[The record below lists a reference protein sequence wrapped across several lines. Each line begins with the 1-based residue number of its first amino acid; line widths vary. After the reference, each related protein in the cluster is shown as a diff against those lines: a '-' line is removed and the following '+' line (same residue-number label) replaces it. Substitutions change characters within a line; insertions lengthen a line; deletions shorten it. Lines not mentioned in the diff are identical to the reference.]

1 MIEVNNLSKVFKGK
15 TVLDNITF
23 SVAPGEIFGFLGP
36 NGAGKTTTM
45 RIILGLLNPSS
56 GKATLNGKN
65 LAKDDTAR
73 SNVGVLLEV
82 DGIYDRLSAYEN
94 LRYFADIYQ
103 IPNREA
109 RINELLEFFNL
120 SERRN
125 DPAGKFSKGMKR
137 KLALAKAIM
146 HKPEVLFLDEPAS
159 GLDPEAQKSFRDLTL
174 SLSREGNMTI
184 FLNSHDLDEVQRI
197 CNKVAI
203 IKGGKLLAWDSLTNL
218 DRKNRQPGMELSF
231 SNTADIEQAEKL
243 LVSAK
248 LAVDIHRTQEGLT
261 LTPAEGVDTPKIITY
276 LAGHNIQLEEVRK
289 LKRSLEEIYLET
301 MKQETK

>member
-1 MIEVNNLSKVFKGK
+1 MIEVNNLSKTFKGK
-15 TVLDNITF
+15 TVLDNISF

-56 GKATLNGKN
+56 GQATLNGKN
-65 LAKDDTAR
+65 LAKDDAAR
-73 SNVGVLLEV
+73 SKVGVLLEV

-94 LRYFADIYQ
+94 LRYFADIYR

-109 RINELLEFFNL
+109 RINELLEFFDLNG
-120 SERRN
+120 RRN

-159 GLDPEAQKSFRDLTL
+159 GLDPEAQKNFRDLIL

-203 IKGGKLLAWDSLTNL
+203 IKGGKLLAWDSLANL
-218 DRKNRQPGMELSF
+218 GRKNRQPGMELSF
-231 SNTADIEQAEKL
+231 GNTADIEQAEKL
-243 LVSAK
+243 LTSAK
-248 LAVDIHRTQEGLT
+248 LAIDIHRTQEGLT
-261 LTPAEGVDTPKIITY
+261 LTPAEGADTSQIITY
-276 LAGHNIQLEEVRK
+276 LAGHDIKLEEVRK

-301 MKQETK
+301 MKQETR

>member
-94 LRYFADIYQ
+94 LRYFADIYR

-146 HKPEVLFLDEPAS
+146 HTGGAIS
-159 GLDPEAQKSFRDLTL
+159 G
-174 SLSREGNMTI
+174 
-184 FLNSHDLDEVQRI
+184 
-197 CNKVAI
+197 
-203 IKGGKLLAWDSLTNL
+203 
-218 DRKNRQPGMELSF
+218 
-231 SNTADIEQAEKL
+231 
-243 LVSAK
+243 
-248 LAVDIHRTQEGLT
+248 
-261 LTPAEGVDTPKIITY
+261 
-276 LAGHNIQLEEVRK
+276 
-289 LKRSLEEIYLET
+289 
-301 MKQETK
+301 